1 MDATSSKKIL
11 SYTLNLGG
19 MSSVVRQIGCHDYIL
34 TSINNTNLFLLKYQP
49 DSCPSLIGVSILNMP
64 PSHSME

>member
-19 MSSVVRQIGCHDYIL
+19 RSSVVEQIGCHDYIL
-34 TSINNTNLFLLKYQP
+34 TSINNTNLFLLRYQP
-49 DSCPSLIGVSILNMP
+49 DSCPSLVGVSILSMS
-64 PSHSME
+64 PSHSKE